1 MTLEMAGNGT
11 TDLLGDAIA
20 RAKQGDR
27 DAIQFLYIRFADG
40 VHECIERLVH
50 DPHDAEDLTQT
61 VFIKLI
67 RVIHRYED
75 RGVPFVAWINRVAR
89 NTALDHLRV
98 ARRVVP
104 FGEVRDEALP
114 NGEFDYERLWSL
126 RDALG
131 QLPAA
136 QREVFVLRQFAGLSP
151 VEIAERLGKSEGS
164 VHGLHHRAR
173 GTMRSAL
180 RELDTSP
187 AVSNAG

>member
-1 MTLEMAGNGT
+1 MTREMAGNGT

-27 DAIQFLYIRFADG
+27 DAIQFLYVRFADG
-40 VHECIERLVH
+40 VHKCVERLVH
-50 DPHDAEDLTQT
+50 DPHEAEDLTQT

-67 RVIHRYED
+67 RVIHRYQD
-75 RGVPFVAWINRVAR
+75 RGVPFAAWINRVAR
-89 NTALDHLRV
+89 NTALDHLRA

-104 FGEVRDEALP
+104 CEEVRDAAP
-114 NGEFDYERLWSL
+114 GSGELDYERLWSL
-126 RDALG
+126 RAAIG

-151 VEIAERLGKSEGS
+151 GEIAERLGKSEGS

-173 GTMRSAL
+173 GTLRSAL
-180 RELDTSP
+180 RELDPSP
-187 AVSNAG
+187 VVSSTG